1 MKKVKRI
8 MAWVGIIVL
17 LGMYLTTLIMALLAT
32 PATGTMFIAC
42 IVATIMV
49 PILFYFIQFIYH
61 LIFPSEDES

>member
-17 LGMYLTTLIMALLAT
+17 LGLYLTTFVMAMFAT
-32 PATGTMFIAC
+32 PATGAMFIAC

-49 PILFYFIQFIYH
+49 PILFYVVGFIYQ
-61 LIFPSEDES
+61 LIFPSEQEE